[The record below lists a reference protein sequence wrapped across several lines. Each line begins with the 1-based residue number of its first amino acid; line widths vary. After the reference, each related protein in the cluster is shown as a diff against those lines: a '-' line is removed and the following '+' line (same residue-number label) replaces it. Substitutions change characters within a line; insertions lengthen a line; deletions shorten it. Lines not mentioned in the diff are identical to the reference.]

1 MITTRDGGR
10 IVLDVLPIEPHG
22 GYIRTAIADVAGTAL
37 IAARTHNN
45 YVPER
50 QVRMFIGDV
59 AAHARPGAM
68 FGSYIAAGSH
78 EGESCGIW
86 TVFGVVTDGRV
97 IEGEIPADSPAN
109 GKFMTFEVG

>member
-59 AAHARPGAM
+59 AAHARPGAIFSPISRRGRM
-68 FGSYIAAGSH
+68 RVSRAGFGRCSA
-78 EGESCGIW
+78 W
-86 TVFGVVTDGRV
+86 
-97 IEGEIPADSPAN
+97 
-109 GKFMTFEVG
+109 